1 MSELI
6 RIENLSKRYRLGV
19 INRGMLVKDL
29 QSWWALKRGR
39 EDPNEVI
46 RENYPSVDR
55 LRKGGDFWALRDI
68 NFSIHAG
75 DTIGVIGRNGA
86 GKSTLLKILSRTT
99 SPTKGRVLTRG
110 RISSLLEVGTG
121 FHPELTGRE
130 NVFLNGAILGMTTR
144 EVRSKFAEIVDF
156 AEIGEF
162 IDTPVKRYS
171 SGMYVRLA
179 FAVAAHLDPEVLIV
193 DEVLAVGDASFQRK
207 CIGKMSKVA
216 KEGRTVILVSH
227 SMVLIETLT
236 RRSLWLQEGRMQ
248 LEGESKDVASEYL
261 KSAQEQQLGT
271 TAGLHD
277 HRLRRGSGEVRLED
291 VSTTNEAGEKCLK
304 FRRAQRIRFIFT
316 IKAFRPCREL
326 ALSIAFKLGL
336 SGEML
341 ACTARHALSEKPLTS
356 GETLVVTLDVD
367 SAGLPAALYDLYI
380 WLGPIKEEV
389 LNEYYDIADGLVP
402 PIQVFEGDSLRGS
415 LTELPSTIA
424 IASH

>member
-19 INRGMLVKDL
+19 INRGMLYKDL
-29 QSWWALKRGR
+29 QSWWARKCGK

-46 RENYPSVDR
+46 RENHPSVDR
-55 LRKGGDFWALRDI
+55 LRKRRDFWALRDI
-68 NFSIHAG
+68 NFSIYAG

-144 EVRSKFAEIVDF
+144 EVRSKFDEIVAF
-156 AEIGEF
+156 AEIDEF

-216 KEGRTVILVSH
+216 KDGRTVILVSH

-236 RRSLWLQEGRMQ
+236 RRCIWLQDGRMQ
-248 LEGESKDVASEYL
+248 LAGESKHVASEYL
-261 KSAQEQQLGT
+261 KSAQEQQLGSS
-271 TAGLHD
+271 AGLHD

-291 VSTTNEAGEKCLK
+291 VNTTDEAGEKCLK
-304 FRRAQRIRFIFT
+304 FRRGQRMRFTFT

-326 ALSIAFKLGL
+326 ALSMGFKLGL

-341 ACTARHALSEKPLTS
+341 LCTARHAVSKNSLAPGDTF
-356 GETLVVTLDVD
+356 TVTLDVD
-367 SAGLPAALYDLYI
+367 SDGLPAALYDLYI

-402 PIQVFEGDSLRGS
+402 PIQVFEGDSLRSS
-415 LTELPSTIA
+415 LTELSSRIA
-424 IASH
+424 ISSH